1 MTPFELLEPRTL
13 REAAGLLDS
22 GETPVRPIAGGTAVM
37 LMMKMG
43 VLRPAR
49 LVSLRAVESQYSTI
63 ETTPDGGL
71 RIGAMATLSAL
82 GRSPAVMSQAP
93 VITRTLRTLSNVRV
107 RNVATVGGHLAH
119 ADPHMDLPPVL
130 IALGASVTTVSPAGE
145 RTLPLDKLYLGY
157 LETTLGRSELI
168 AEVTVPAQGSRRAAY
183 LKCTTRSADDW
194 PALGVA
200 VALDADGA
208 VVRDARIVIGAATDT
223 PTRLAKAEDVLRG
236 VRVDDAVLQR
246 AGDAAA
252 SEAGVIGDAHG
263 SASYKRELLRVYL
276 GRAVRAAMASDA
288 VTTYDPL
295 NTSNEQRTTY
305 GNGD

>member
-1 MTPFELLEPRTL
+1 MTPFELLEPRSL
-13 REAAGLLDS
+13 REAAALLDA
-22 GETPVRPIAGGTAVM
+22 GEPSVRPVAGGTAVM
-37 LMMKMG
+37 LMMKLG

-49 LVSLRAVESQYSTI
+49 LVSLRAVEQRYSDI
-63 ETTPDGGL
+63 SIDPDGAL
-71 RIGAMATLSAL
+71 HIGAMVTLSAL
-82 GRSPAVMSQAP
+82 ERSPVIRKEAP

-130 IALGASVTTVSPAGE
+130 IALGARVVIVDPRGE
-145 RTLPLDKLYLGY
+145 RTMSLGELHAGY

-168 AEVTVPAQGSRRAAY
+168 AEVIVPRQATRRAAY

-200 VALDADGA
+200 VVLDMVLETELETVLATEGA
-208 VVRDARIVIGAATDT
+208 TVRDARIVISAATDT
-223 PTRLAKAEDVLRG
+223 PTRLAKAEAVLRG
-236 VRVDDAVLQR
+236 ARVDDAVLAR

-263 SASYKRELLRVYL
+263 SAAYKRELLRVYL
-276 GRAVRAAMASDA
+276 ARAVRAALDK
-288 VTTYDPL
+288 
-295 NTSNEQRTTY
+295 Q
-305 GNGD
+305 